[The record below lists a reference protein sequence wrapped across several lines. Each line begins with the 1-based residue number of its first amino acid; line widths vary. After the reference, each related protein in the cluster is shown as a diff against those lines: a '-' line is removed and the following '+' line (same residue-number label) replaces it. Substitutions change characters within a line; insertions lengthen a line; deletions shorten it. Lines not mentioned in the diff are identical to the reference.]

1 MSVVLSFPTN
11 VLKCISEKI
20 FLDQPMANSSLL
32 FVSAEQIGFALVIL
46 LTSGI
51 KYVSCENILGIL
63 WMSVTQRF
71 TKLRFVLTNVM
82 LYFITV

>member
-1 MSVVLSFPTN
+1 
-11 VLKCISEKI
+11 
-20 FLDQPMANSSLL
+20 
-32 FVSAEQIGFALVIL
+32 